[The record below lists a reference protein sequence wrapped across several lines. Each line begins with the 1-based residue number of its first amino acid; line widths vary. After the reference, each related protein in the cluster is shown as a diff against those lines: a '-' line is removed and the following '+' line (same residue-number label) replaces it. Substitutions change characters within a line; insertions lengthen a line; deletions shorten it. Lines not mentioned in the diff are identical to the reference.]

1 MIVCVKTGSTFTFVA
16 GDGSSEAALSVF
28 WGASFVG
35 GGDGR
40 FGGIVDGSIS
50 GGLEVFSSFTAG
62 AGAGFVRLPPKD
74 ILILVKLA
82 CFFGFLECFKRLNVN
97 NLEVFFVFAELIDFA
112 LESFFLW
119 TSVVTPNF
127 GLFGLLALFFS
138 SSPTSTSFI

>member
-1 MIVCVKTGSTFTFVA
+1 MIVCVKTGSAFTFVA
-16 GDGSSEAALSVF
+16 GEGTSVAAFSVF

-82 CFFGFLECFKRLNVN
+82 CFFGFLESFKSFCLF
-97 NLEVFFVFAELIDFA
+97 LFLQFFFLLFSERFLALAASISFSFFA
-112 LESFFLW
+112 LVIFNLFQFL
-119 TSVVTPNF
+119 F
-127 GLFGLLALFFS
+127 LQGLVCS
-138 SSPTSTSFI
+138 N

>member
-1 MIVCVKTGSTFTFVA
+1 MIVCVKTGSAFTFVA
-16 GDGSSEAALSVF
+16 GEGSSEAAFSVF

-82 CFFGFLECFKRLNVN
+82 CFFGFLECFKS
-97 NLEVFFVFAELIDFA
+97 ELIDFA